1 MKTKTYVLFLFIFI
15 YFQPCKAQQTQTELP
30 IIENYTKGELELKVT
45 PFGLENP
52 ISVGK
57 VTADGTIHFNWNSDI
72 SSIKDP
78 QFFMSSIKN
87 TVGMTFCNDKEIEQS
102 NEEAKAS
109 NTKELLL
116 YKYGQPVG
124 ALYPAT
130 QKEIEDNTGENRYK
144 SLVLGS
150 TISWAYSDSDVVF
163 KAKCT
168 VNMERENVYDFKE
181 VTSYTIHFKKG
192 WNIILNTLLEKEDW
206 KNGEELGSLPKTM
219 TKTSIT
225 KIPTTINWYLNYWA
239 NDELLEIKHQLLT
252 KTPITKEHYENWLPK
267 KLGKLER
274 TGYEIGKELERMP
287 TKNNVNLLFEKG
299 SKKIDLTI
307 VDCAGNKDAVSAYT
321 LIMDMASR
329 DWKDNT
335 ETGYNSA
342 TEMDGKRVMTEYN
355 EKEAKTILN
364 YNANGRF
371 LIKAEA
377 IDLTPEELWATLQ
390 NLQLEK
396 LITP

>member
-1 MKTKTYVLFLFIFI
+1 MKTKTCVFFLFIFI
-15 YFQPCKAQQTQTELP
+15 HFQPCKAQQSKTELP
-30 IIENYTKGELELKVT
+30 IIENYTKGELEIKVT
-45 PFGLENP
+45 PFGMENP

-78 QFFMSSIKN
+78 DLYMSSITN

-102 NEEAKAS
+102 NEEAKAAE
-109 NTKELLL
+109 TKELFL
-116 YKYGQPVG
+116 YKYGQAVG

-130 QKEIEDNTGENRYK
+130 QKEIEDNNGVNRSA

-150 TISWAYSDSDVVF
+150 TISWAYSDSEVLF

-168 VNMERENVYDFKE
+168 VNNKRENVYDFKE
-181 VTSYTIHFKKG
+181 VANYTIHFNKG
-192 WNIILNTLLEKEDW
+192 WNMILNTLAEKEDW
-206 KNGEELGSLPKTM
+206 KNGDEIGSLPKTIS
-219 TKTSIT
+219 KTSIT
-225 KIPTTINWYLNYWA
+225 KIPNTINWYLKYWA
-239 NDELLEIKHQLLT
+239 NDELIEIKHQLLSE
-252 KTPITKEHYENWLPK
+252 TPITKKQYENWLPK
-267 KLGKLER
+267 KLGNLKR
-274 TGYEIGKELERMP
+274 TNYEIGKELERMP
-287 TKNNVNLLFEKG
+287 TNNNVNLVFEKG

-307 VDCAGNKDAVSAYT
+307 VDCVGSKDAASVYT
-321 LIMDMASR
+321 LIMDMVSR
-329 DWKDNT
+329 DWKDKT

-342 TEMDGKRVMTEYN
+342 SEMDGKRVMTEYN
-355 EKEAKTILN
+355 EKEAKTTLN

-377 IDLTPEELWATLQ
+377 IDMTPEELWVTLE

-396 LITP
+396 LISH